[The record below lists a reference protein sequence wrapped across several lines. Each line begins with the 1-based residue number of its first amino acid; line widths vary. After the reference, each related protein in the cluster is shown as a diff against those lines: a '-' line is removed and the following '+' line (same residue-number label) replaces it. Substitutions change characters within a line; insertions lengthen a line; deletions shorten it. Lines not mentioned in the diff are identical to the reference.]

1 MEALDAQKQELVA
14 NAGERV
20 NALEVQYEMR
30 SVQQKF
36 HHPEL
41 PQALSTTT

>member
-20 NALEVQYEMR
+20 NALEA
-30 SVQQKF
+30 KCK
-36 HHPEL
+36 EL
-41 PQALSTTT
+41 QGTLQ